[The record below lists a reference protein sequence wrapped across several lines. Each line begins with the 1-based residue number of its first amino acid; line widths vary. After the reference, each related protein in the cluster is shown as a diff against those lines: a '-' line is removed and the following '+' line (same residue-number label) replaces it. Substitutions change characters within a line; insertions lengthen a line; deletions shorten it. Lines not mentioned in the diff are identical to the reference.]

1 MPQHALLGVGC
12 ITDALIG
19 ASSLV
24 RLGSQVKLTCQLKP
38 LLLGPQDHSSP
49 LCMGGAGVMGLQW
62 PQDRGLAQ
70 EVKGLEGESQFP
82 PPRHLVLPMP
92 WAGRYPVA
100 SCHCPKASLP

>member
-1 MPQHALLGVGC
+1 
-12 ITDALIG
+12 
-19 ASSLV
+19 
-24 RLGSQVKLTCQLKP
+24 
-38 LLLGPQDHSSP
+38 
-49 LCMGGAGVMGLQW
+49 MGLQW

-82 PPRHLVLPMP
+82 PPRLLVLPMP

>member
-1 MPQHALLGVGC
+1 
-12 ITDALIG
+12 
-19 ASSLV
+19 
-24 RLGSQVKLTCQLKP
+24 
-38 LLLGPQDHSSP
+38 
-49 LCMGGAGVMGLQW
+49 MGLQW
-62 PQDRGLAQ
+62 PRDRGLAQ